1 MNAMRPE
8 RPATDK
14 TVAGKPA
21 ADTSGPEQYAPDR
34 RMPDKRS
41 PAKLGDID
49 QAVANAF
56 EGEIREFVRRDVNA
70 ARRQREESG
79 QGLGQGPNRE
89 PEPIPG
95 NTVVAENLNNLIRRV
110 SGASMEE
117 IDRVILELQSVRD
130 MLRQEGER
138 VSREV
143 AGYASLSHAAMT
155 AMSVIGD
162 SLTQWKGEPPS
173 LQPGKPQQ
181 TMPQPAKPA
190 PRPAV

>member
-8 RPATDK
+8 RPAADK
-14 TVAGKPA
+14 TAAGKPA
-21 ADTSGPEQYAPDR
+21 ADTSGPDQYAPDR
-34 RMPDKRS
+34 RMPDKQN

-70 ARRQREESG
+70 ARRQR
-79 QGLGQGPNRE
+79 PE
-89 PEPIPG
+89 PELVPG

-155 AMSVIGD
+155 AMSVIAD
-162 SLTQWKGEPPS
+162 SLTQWKGEPPNLQPSS
-173 LQPGKPQQ
+173 LQASKPQQ
-181 TMPQPAKPA
+181 PKPEQPK
-190 PRPAV
+190 PRPAI